1 MALFLIVWPAALE
14 LLNISNLIVGPE
26 LVGKHTILA
35 QQQTADNIKDDL
47 VNIVEHIAVKELP
60 RLTA

>member
-1 MALFLIVWPAALE
+1 MALFLIVWTAALE

-26 LVGKHTILA
+26 LVRKPTILA
-35 QQQTADNIKDDL
+35 QQQTADTIKDDL
-47 VNIVEHIAVKELP
+47 VNTVEHIAAKELL